1 MKGWFDRVLTL
12 GFAYSEEKPYSL
24 EIFKV
29 KDLHG
34 KGSRICSL
42 Y

>member
-12 GFAYSEEKPYSL
+12 GFAYSVEKPYSL

-29 KDLHG
+29 G
-34 KGSRICSL
+34 GSRMHSS